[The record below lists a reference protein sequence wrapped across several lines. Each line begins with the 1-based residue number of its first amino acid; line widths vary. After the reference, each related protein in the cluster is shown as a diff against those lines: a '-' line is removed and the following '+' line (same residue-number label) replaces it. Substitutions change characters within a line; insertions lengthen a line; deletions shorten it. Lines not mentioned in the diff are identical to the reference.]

1 MKIQLVFFI
10 KKKMVLLIMVFLLL
24 SYAALAPAQVTDN
37 SLEDEKVVT
46 EQFSQFLE
54 ELRKDL
60 KIPGLSA
67 AIVKD
72 ENVIWSAG
80 FGYADKER
88 KIRATPETSYYL
100 ASLTKTFAST
110 VILQLVEQGK
120 LDLDAPIAAFGIRV
134 NSPGVITV
142 RHLLSHTS
150 EGQPGT
156 AYRYN
161 GDRFKFLGQVIKRAS
176 GKSFRELLTENILK
190 PLNMTSTAPNITKKR
205 DTNIQF
211 THVYEKLAQPYG
223 LERDGHV
230 VEGRYHTSFSVS
242 GGLISTVLDMAKYD
256 VAISQNKLLRPETQE
271 MAFTPF
277 VSSAGERLPYG
288 LGWFTQEY
296 NDVRL
301 IWHYGYYSPS
311 ISTLILKVPDE
322 KMTLI
327 VFANMDSLSRPFPLG
342 DGDVLTSPVA
352 VTFFKMFVY
361 PRKTGKELAT
371 INWKS
376 APDVITS
383 RLEQGEDEQAIEL
396 YKRELMSYWRVYRSM
411 DQREIAS
418 GLMKA
423 YTKFFSKEKPT
434 EYQDQSVIAE
444 INRVG
449 NEEYRVVEF
458 TLERD
463 TLVRIYGIAE
473 GNRRGMYDYGGIEN
487 THTGELV
494 WLMDYKGTIHAGGTT
509 SNRLV
514 NKVISLP
521 QGTYR
526 LHFKTD
532 ANHSF
537 ERWMSFPPDHS
548 FWGISLYEEGLPGTG
563 GVTGSPQPAIIIP
576 PEEITPSQR
585 LLDSAITGQRQE
597 SMVDPILELI
607 MIICGVIFLLAI
619 IIWPVGAAI
628 RFFNS
633 RKSKAARIPKKKSR
647 LSAAV
652 TFIAWMNG
660 ALGLSYMAVAI
671 VRGALEFLLTNGFD
685 DTQAFEVKLIF
696 MIIPFAFAC
705 ISILLVGFTFLAW
718 KKRSRSTIGR
728 WFYTL
733 FTAASI
739 VFALV
744 CHHYYLMLYA

>member
-1 MKIQLVFFI
+1 MII
-10 KKKMVLLIMVFLLL
+10 VFLLS
-24 SYAALAPAQVTDN
+24 SYAALAPAQVKDSTP
-37 SLEDEKVVT
+37 EDKKRVT
-46 EQFSQFLE
+46 EQFGQFLE
-54 ELRKDL
+54 ELRRDL

-72 ENVIWSAG
+72 ENVLWSQG
-80 FGYADKER
+80 FGYADKEN
-88 KIRATPETSYYL
+88 KIKATPETSYYL

-120 LDLDAPIAAFGIRV
+120 LDLDAPISAFGIRV
-134 NSPGVITV
+134 NSTGVITV

-161 GDRFKFLGQVIKRAS
+161 GDRFKFLGQVIKKAS
-176 GKSFRELLTENILK
+176 GKSFKELLIENILK
-190 PLNMTSTAPNITKKR
+190 LLQMTGTAPNMTEKS
-205 DTNIQF
+205 DDYIQF
-211 THVYEKLAQPYG
+211 AHVYEKLAQPYG
-223 LERDGHV
+223 LEKDGHV

-256 VAISQNKLLRPETQE
+256 VAVSQNKLLRPETQE
-271 MAFTPF
+271 MAFAPF

-288 LGWFTQEY
+288 LGWFAQEY
-296 NDVRL
+296 NGIRL

-322 KMTLI
+322 KMTL
-327 VFANMDSLSRPFPLG
+327 VVLANMDSLSRPFPLG

-352 VTFFKMFVY
+352 VTFFRMFIY
-361 PRKTGKELAT
+361 PRKTGKDLAA

-376 APDVITS
+376 APDVIIR
-383 RLEQGEDEQAIEL
+383 RLEQEEDEQAIEL

-411 DQREIAS
+411 DQREIAP
-418 GLMKA
+418 GLLKA
-423 YTKFFSKEKPT
+423 YTNFFSKEKPT
-434 EYQDQSVIAE
+434 EYQDQPVIAE
-444 INRVG
+444 INSVG
-449 NEEYRVVEF
+449 DEEYRVVEF

-463 TLVRIYGIAE
+463 TLVRIYGIGE
-473 GNRRGMYDYGGIEN
+473 GRLTGMYDFGGIEN

-494 WLMDYKGTIHAGGTT
+494 WLMDYDGTVHAGGTT

-514 NKVISLP
+514 NKAIPLL
-521 QGTYR
+521 QGAYR

-537 ERWMSFPPDHS
+537 ARWMSFPPDHS
-548 FWGISLYEEGLPGTG
+548 FWGISLYEERQPGTED
-563 GVTGSPQPAIIIP
+563 VTGPRQPAIIIP
-576 PEEITPSQR
+576 PEEITSSQR

-597 SMVDPILELI
+597 DMVDPTLELI
-607 MIICGVIFLLAI
+607 MIICGAIFFLAI
-619 IIWPVGAAI
+619 IIWPAGAAI
-628 RFFNS
+628 RFFKT
-633 RKSKAARIPKKKSR
+633 RKSMAGRIPKKKSR
-647 LSAAV
+647 LSAAG

-660 ALGLSYMAVAI
+660 ALGLFYVLVAV
-671 VRGALEFLLTNGFD
+671 VRGGLEFLLTNGFD
-685 DTQAFEVKLIF
+685 DTQAFEVKLIL
-696 MIIPFAFAC
+696 MIVPFASAC
-705 ISILLVGFTFLAW
+705 ISTLLVGFTFLAW
-718 KKRSRSTIGR
+718 KKRYRSSSGR

-739 VFALV
+739 VFVLV
-744 CHHYYLMLYA
+744 CHHYYLVLYA